1 MIYLGQHIV
10 LQCEM
15 VVNYLYGYFTVSVIN
30 FFNLEIFPS
39 LSCCC

>member
-10 LQCEM
+10 LQSEM
-15 VVNYLYGYFTVSVIN
+15 VVNYLYGYFTVSMIY
-30 FFNLEIFPS
+30 FFNLEIFLS